1 MRKSGI
7 VRLVAC
13 VVDICIVNLG
23 FYLAFRVRFGNVIP
37 PANLASFELLV
48 PYVTALAAVLFW
60 SFGLYSLSR
69 TPTIQTL
76 YNVLLS
82 VLLLDTGTMALAFA
96 LRGLALPRSVLLY
109 AAILHVIAIG
119 GWRLLLEVPA
129 RRIESN
135 KAVVII
141 GDKGDTDILARKLRS
156 PGLRGYRI
164 AGAFDVASEV
174 AAACDGIN
182 RADIVCLS
190 ASLPLDAKE
199 LLIMESLDRNKTV
212 LLIPQ
217 LYDILVHDATVDTV
231 DDLPVFRIGHLGLS
245 PAQRLVKRVFD
256 ICVSSV
262 CLVVALPVIVLAALA
277 VKLSSPGPAFYCQV
291 RVGQNG
297 KTFSLIKLR
306 TMIPDAEKD
315 TGPVLATT
323 DDPRVTRVGRILRAT
338 RLDELPQFINVL
350 RGDMSFVGPRPER
363 PEFVREFCNTIPE
376 YKYRLKVKPGITGLA
391 QILGRYDTDA
401 ADKLRYDLYY
411 IRNYSLLLDLQILMQ
426 TLRVMLTPESARGVS
441 SANAKRKSPQG
452 RLSEQ
457 RSAETRTLSSS

>member
-1 MRKSGI
+1 MRKAGI
-7 VRLVAC
+7 LGLVAC
-13 VVDICIVNLG
+13 VVDMSIVNLG
-23 FYLAFRVRFGNVIP
+23 FYLAFRMRFGSVVP
-37 PANLASFELLV
+37 HANLASFQLLV
-48 PYVTALAAVLFW
+48 PYVTALAAILFW
-60 SFGLYSLSR
+60 CFGLYSFSR
-69 TPTIQTL
+69 TSTIQTL
-76 YNVLLS
+76 YNVVLS

-135 KAVVII
+135 KTAVII
-141 GDKGDTDILARKLRS
+141 GDKGDTGVLAGKLGNL
-156 PGLRGYRI
+156 GLHGYRI
-164 AGAFDVASEV
+164 AGAFDAASEV
-174 AAACDGIN
+174 AAACEGIN

-245 PAQRLVKRVFD
+245 PVQRLVKRVFD
-256 ICVSSV
+256 VCVSSV

-441 SANAKRKSPQG
+441 SANAERKTPRDSS
-452 RLSEQ
+452 SEQ